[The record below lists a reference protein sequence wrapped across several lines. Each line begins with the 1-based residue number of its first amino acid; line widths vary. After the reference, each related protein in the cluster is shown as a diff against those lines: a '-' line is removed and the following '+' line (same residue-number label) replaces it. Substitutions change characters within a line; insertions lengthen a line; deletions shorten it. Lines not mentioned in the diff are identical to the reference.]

1 MQVILTKD
9 VKGRGKK
16 GDIIDVNPTFA
27 QNVLFKQG
35 VAIPAN
41 ASNLN
46 DNKGQ
51 KQAKDFHHGEEVK
64 KCEAIRD
71 EMKKRSFEIKLKV
84 GANGKAFGSITKQEV
99 MSCLNSANFDVKKTQ
114 IKDFEPIKALGT
126 YTICIELMKEVK
138 FDINIKVV

>member
-35 VAIPAN
+35 VAVPAN

-71 EMKKRSFEIKLKV
+71 EMKKQNFVISLKV
-84 GANGKAFGSITKQEV
+84 GANGKAFGSITKQEI
-99 MSCLNSANFDVKKTQ
+99 MTCLNNAGFNVKKTQ
-114 IKDFEPIKALGT
+114 IKDFDPIKSLGN
-126 YTICIELMKEVK
+126 YTINIELMKEVK
-138 FDINIKVV
+138 FDVNVKII

>member
-1 MQVILTKD
+1 MQVILTVD

-27 QNVLFKQG
+27 QNVLFRQKQA
-35 VAIPAN
+35 VPAN

-51 KQAKDFHHGEEVK
+51 KMAKDFHHSEEVK
-64 KCEAIRD
+64 KCEKIRD
-71 EMKKRSFEIKLKV
+71 EMLKQTYEIALKL

-99 MSCLNSANFDVKKTQ
+99 MVCLNNKGYKVDKKQ
-114 IKDFEPIKALGT
+114 ILDFEPIRTHGNYKIGVQ
-126 YTICIELMKEVK
+126 LMKEVK
-138 FDINIKVV
+138 FEIELIVK

>member
-9 VKGRGKK
+9 VKGRGKA
-16 GDIIDVNPTFA
+16 GDVIDVNPTFA

-51 KQAKDFHHGEEVK
+51 KQAKDYHHGVEVK
-64 KCEAIRD
+64 KCEAVRD
-71 EMKKRSFEIKLKV
+71 EMKKQNFVISLKV
-84 GANGKAFGSITKQEV
+84 GANGKAFGSITKQEI
-99 MSCLNSANFDVKKTQ
+99 MTCLNNAGFDVKKTQ
-114 IKDFEPIKALGT
+114 IKDFDPIKSLGN
-126 YTICIELMKEVK
+126 YTINIELMKEVK
-138 FDINIKVV
+138 FDINIKVI

>member
-1 MQVILTKD
+1 MQVILTQD

-27 QNVLFKQG
+27 QNVLFRQK
-35 VAIPAN
+35 VAVPAN

-51 KQAKDFHHGEEVK
+51 KQAKDFHHSEEVK
-64 KCEAIRD
+64 KCELLRD
-71 EMKKRSFEIKLKV
+71 EMKKKVYEITLKI

-99 MSCLNSANFDVKKTQ
+99 MVCVNNAGFKVDKKQ
-114 IKDFEPIKALGT
+114 ILDFEPIKTHGN
-126 YTICIELMKEVK
+126 YKIGIQLMKEVK
-138 FDINIKVV
+138 FEIEVVVK

>member
-1 MQVILTKD
+1 MQVILITD

-27 QNVLFKQG
+27 QNVLFKQHQA
-35 VAIPAN
+35 VPAN

-64 KCEAIRD
+64 KCEQIRD
-71 EMKKRSFEIKLKV
+71 EMVKKAFVCELKI

-99 MSCLNSANFDVKKTQ
+99 MVCINNVGFKVEKKQ
-114 IKDFEPIKALGT
+114 ILDFEPIRSHGE
-126 YTICIELMKEVK
+126 YEIGIQLMKEVK
-138 FDINIKVV
+138 FKIKLIVK

>member
-1 MQVILTKD
+1 MQVILTQD

-27 QNVLFKQG
+27 QNVLFRLKQ
-35 VAIPAN
+35 AIPAN

-64 KCEAIRD
+64 RCEQIRD
-71 EMKKRSFEIKLKV
+71 EILKKDYVITLKL

-99 MSCLNSANFDVKKTQ
+99 MNCINAQGFNVDKKQ
-114 IKDFEPIKALGT
+114 IGDFEPIKSHGEYKINIA
-126 YTICIELMKEVK
+126 LMKEVK
-138 FDINIKVV
+138 FTITVVVK